1 MNDEIRFG
9 PRRERRDP
17 RHPRRRWPGWTLAT
31 VLAVAVAITLIVT
44 HHGHRTPPR
53 RPDLLAPLRS
63 VGSHL
68 LGVTARWR
76 LITYGPDGLVLIE
89 PSAGLISRTAVP
101 ILDTTGPV
109 TFLAG
114 PTQAVIR
121 PLDGV
126 PGYLVTY
133 GHRAR
138 PLTGLLANG
147 GLAVPGPRPGQAWME
162 AGFQARMLSLTW
174 LDGRRAGPSVP
185 VPRGTWEVA
194 PDGQG
199 YALLTDAG
207 QLRTPPDL
215 FDARPDGLHRVTG
228 YLLAVGPH
236 RWLTAACRHNRCTAT
251 LTDTLSGTRRVLP
264 GSVPR
269 SELGQPGVIA
279 PDGKTA
285 ALFGLAGN
293 RITLQLLSL
302 ATGAHRPVP
311 VPFGFGPANW
321 QTLAWSPD
329 SRWLFV
335 VAAHGRLVA
344 VRASTGRPQGLGVA
358 LPPVS
363 DIAIQG

>member
-17 RHPRRRWPGWTLAT
+17 RQPRRRWPGWTLAT
-31 VLAVAVAITLIVT
+31 VLAVAVAITLVVT

-114 PTQAVIR
+114 PTQAVVR

-185 VPRGTWEVA
+185 VPRGTWEAA

-207 QLRTPPDL
+207 QSRTPPDL
-215 FDARPDGLHRVTG
+215 FDARPDGLHRVAG

-236 RWLTAACRHNRCTAT
+236 RWLTVTCRHNRCTAI

-302 ATGAHRPVP
+302 ATGAQRPVP

-335 VAAHGRLVA
+335 VAVHGRLVA

-363 DIAIQG
+363 EIAIQG